1 MLTVFWHMI
10 SNAARWP
17 HVLMCRGV
25 KQGCPDQPLTP
36 GSFMRL
42 CFRQSSIDKGHWR
55 GHPLSLF
62 SSIQL
67 KRQLLNQCNPFIGT
81 LIVLIDWHVDQ
92 LSVHWAPH
100 NDRVVF
106 SSPPTVILLSALMW
120 SLVTRALEKKCTWN
134 QVGVTVCKIWRR
146 AQLLCAFSLLLD
158 PISSVCYF
166 LQCHH
171 FWGIS
176 NHPLDLQV
184 MAEAQTGIFYPSR
197 EHTQNPQRNEMHRL
211 YFCFHFDQSFFF

>member
-1 MLTVFWHMI
+1 MGGNQQSGHWSFFSNCNLIGNNAYQMLTVFWHMI

-67 KRQLLNQCNPFIGT
+67 KHQLLNQCNPFIGT

-106 SSPPTVILLSALMW
+106 SSPPTVILLSVLMW
-120 SLVTRALEKKCTWN
+120 SLVTRALEKKCAWN

-146 AQLLCAFSLLLD
+146 AQLLC
-158 PISSVCYF
+158 V
-166 LQCHH
+166 
-171 FWGIS
+171 
-176 NHPLDLQV
+176 
-184 MAEAQTGIFYPSR
+184 PSA
-197 EHTQNPQRNEMHRL
+197 
-211 YFCFHFDQSFFF
+211 YY